1 MVTRSES
8 LVIKPLNKKRS
19 SLGSL
24 SSLNEKPTELDYER
38 KRNYH
43 KASRSLDLDLDI
55 VSNEGGGS
63 ATVPS
68 TPSTPSTGTS
78 SPQQPAS
85 LLDEAN
91 GNDAEATIATIRARR
106 QLSRGDAAKLSTSEL
121 LERAAEARHAIA
133 AEIRAQGKSTAPQ
146 QVEYLVI
153 TNFRFLLQLRMLLPA
168 AAHAA

>member
-8 LVIKPLNKKRS
+8 LIVKPLNKKRS

-55 VSNEGGGS
+55 VSNEGGSGS
-63 ATVPS
+63 AGTA

-91 GNDAEATIATIRARR
+91 GNDAEATIAGIRARR
-106 QLSRGDAAKLSTSEL
+106 QLSRAKAAKLSTSEL
-121 LERAAEARHAIA
+121 LERAAEARQAIA
-133 AEIRAQGKSTAPQ
+133 AEIRAQGELEKAPK
-146 QVEYLVI
+146 I
-153 TNFRFLLQLRMLLPA
+153 F
-168 AAHAA
+168 

>member
-8 LVIKPLNKKRS
+8 LIVKPLNKKRS

-55 VSNEGGGS
+55 VSNEGGTGT
-63 ATVPS
+63 A

-91 GNDAEATIATIRARR
+91 GNDAEATIAGIRARR
-106 QLSRGDAAKLSTSEL
+106 QLSRAKAAKLSTSEL
-121 LERAAEARHAIA
+121 LERAAEARQAIA
-133 AEIRAQGKSTAPQ
+133 AEIRAQG
-146 QVEYLVI
+146 E
-153 TNFRFLLQLRMLLPA
+153 
-168 AAHAA
+168 

>member
-1 MVTRSES
+1 MATRSES
-8 LVIKPLNKKRS
+8 LIIKPLNKKRS

-55 VSNEGGGS
+55 VSNEGGAS
-63 ATVPS
+63 TVPS

-85 LLDEAN
+85 LLDEASS
-91 GNDAEATIATIRARR
+91 NDAELTIAGIRARR

-121 LERAAEARHAIA
+121 LERAAEARNAIA
-133 AEIRAQGKSTAPQ
+133 AEIRAQGKRSETYRSSGI
-146 QVEYLVI
+146 VLNIY
-153 TNFRFLLQLRMLLPA
+153 
-168 AAHAA
+168 